1 MRPSYN
7 DREEGKDPV
16 ERDAMTRI
24 VSFEYPD
31 HPAPA
36 APVLEALGLSGL
48 PPSGAMRTLRA
59 ADKPS
64 NPAVESRIAEEK
76 QRSFE
81 TGRAQGIEEG
91 RRCEREAQRAALQA
105 DETRRRAQVAAV
117 VARMDEEREGYMHA
131 VEQEVVSLALAI
143 AARILRREAQMD
155 PLLLTGA
162 VRVALG
168 QLTRTS
174 EARLKVPAAEAA
186 MWQETIVHLP
196 NLAVR
201 PAIVP
206 MAEMDAGECEL
217 DTTLGSVD
225 LGLRA
230 QLAEIERGFFDR
242 VGRER
247 RVEQVQAPRES
258 HAAQE
263 QTA

>member
-1 MRPSYN
+1 M
-7 DREEGKDPV
+7 
-16 ERDAMTRI
+16 ERDAMARI

-36 APVLEALGLSGL
+36 SPVLEALGLSGP
-48 PPSGAMRTLRA
+48 PPSGSMRTLQA
-59 ADKPS
+59 ADKPTTS
-64 NPAVESRIAEEK
+64 AFESRIAEEK

-81 TGRAQGIEEG
+81 AGRAQGIEEG
-91 RRCEREAQRAALQA
+91 RRSDREVQRAALQA
-105 DETRRRAQVAAV
+105 EESRRRTQVAAV
-117 VARMDEEREGYMHA
+117 VTRMDEERERYMHA

-186 MWQETIVHLP
+186 MWQETIMHLP

-206 MAEMDAGECEL
+206 MPEMDAGECEL
-217 DTTLGSVD
+217 ETTLGSVD

-247 RVEQVQAPRES
+247 RVEQVPNES
-258 HAAQE
+258 HAAMG